1 MEVIYKSIEEVKEL
15 LKSPRHLLCQVLNL
29 LCVIFSALMFWKF
42 LMILTGSQ
50 SPVVVVLSGS
60 MEPGF
65 YRGDILLL
73 NNPQQ
78 LYVGDVVVFKLE
90 DRTIPIVHRAI
101 DLHITKEEEIFLLT
115 KGDNNRVD
123 DRSLYGR
130 NKFWLNRHH
139 ILGTAVGRIPFIGML
154 TILLNEYAVTKVII
168 ISIMCFLVLTG
179 KD

>member
-1 MEVIYKSIEEVKEL
+1 
-15 LKSPRHLLCQVLNL
+15 
-29 LCVIFSALMFWKF
+29 
-42 LMILTGSQ
+42 
-50 SPVVVVLSGS
+50 

-101 DLHITKEEEIFLLT
+101 DLHITLVFFIVFFLSRGTQLTLALIFLICSKEEEIFLLT

-139 ILGTAVGRIPFIGML
+139 ILGTAVG
-154 TILLNEYAVTKVII
+154 
-168 ISIMCFLVLTG
+168 
-179 KD
+179 